1 MNFKLIYELNDF
13 GFLYILK
20 DFDNLYNFYVPYF
33 TTMIMEEGKVLSQI
47 LQDVIC
53 YFTRILILHVYSII
67 YSVSISFYGL

>member
-1 MNFKLIYELNDF
+1 MHLYFLGAAMNFKLIYELNDF

-47 LQDVIC
+47 F
-53 YFTRILILHVYSII
+53 YF
-67 YSVSISFYGL
+67 